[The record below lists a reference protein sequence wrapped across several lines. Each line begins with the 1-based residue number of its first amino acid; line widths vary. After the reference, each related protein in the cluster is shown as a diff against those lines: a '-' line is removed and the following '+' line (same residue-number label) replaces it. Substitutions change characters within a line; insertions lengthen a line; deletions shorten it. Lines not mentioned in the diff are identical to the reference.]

1 MNASEVARILH
12 IDEEEF
18 LRIEPSVATVF
29 HLDKDK
35 EGHFQY
41 SSEHLEALRQLF
53 EEALGGAP
61 ELPEL
66 DPQMA
71 AREAGAQELLN
82 SDAFVKQSEEIGEP
96 PRAIPLKSAPRGLKW
111 AVHKGTLKEE
121 KEEILPDGRKILSA
135 ADVLGRIQKD
145 QDLSALKHKKVSSQN
160 SEESL
165 NQVLEI
171 LREQREFI
179 ETRLN
184 AREETERLRGLRELE
199 ILKKENMEL
208 RRKIETLTHIIKNQN
223 EDKKYLIERL
233 NRKYSLWN
241 LVQWRQER
249 RAIGVKDA
257 DLS

>member
-18 LRIEPSVATVF
+18 RRIEPSVATVF
-29 HLDKDK
+29 HLDKDN

-71 AREAGAQELLN
+71 AREARAQELLK
-82 SDAFVKQSEEIGEP
+82 SDAFMKQEEGTEP
-96 PRAIPLKSAPRGLKW
+96 PRAIALKSAPRGLKW

-135 ADVLGRIQKD
+135 SDVLGRIQKN
-145 QDLSALKHKKVSSQN
+145 QDLSALKHKKANSQH
-160 SEESL
+160 SEEGL

-171 LREQREFI
+171 LREQRELI

-184 AREETERLRGLRELE
+184 AREESERLRGLRELE

-249 RAIGVKDA
+249 RAVGLNDS